1 MRLFRT
7 LLMTGLIAA
16 APVAAKATDLLTLPT
31 SADDS
36 LPVADAG
43 FDWNGFYAGVYGVTQ
58 ASPVGGTQFGLGV
71 DLGVDARFEFVLVGA
86 EVSYQGL
93 TGGNGSTS
101 YIQAIGKAGLA
112 ATDDII
118 LYGAAGLGTD
128 LGVPNETDALIGA
141 GVSLA
146 VADNVSLEARYLHAI
161 PLAGANPKEQFTL
174 GANFHF

>member
-1 MRLFRT
+1 MRLLRIF
-7 LLMTGLIAA
+7 LMTGLIAA
-16 APVAAKATDLLTLPT
+16 APVAAKATDLISLAT

-43 FDWNGFYAGVYGVTQ
+43 FDWNGFYVGVYGVTQ
-58 ASPVGGTQFGLGV
+58 ASPVGGTQFGLGL
-71 DLGVDARFEFVLVGA
+71 DMGVDARFEFMLVGA
-86 EVSYQGL
+86 EVSYHGL
-93 TGGNGSTS
+93 TAGTGSTS
-101 YIQAIGKAGLA
+101 YIEAIGKAGVA

-118 LYGAAGLGTD
+118 IYGAAGVGVD
-128 LGVPNETDALIGA
+128 MGVPNETDALIGA

-161 PLAGANPKEQFTL
+161 PLAGTNPKELFTL